1 MYFSPGKINP
11 QGGKNAPSHRSRKK
25 DSISSSSSSA
35 PAPAPAPASSNP
47 VISSNIA
54 GGVSG
59 LNNAARPPS
68 VVLGAPHF
76 VPPAASHFASGVAQV
91 QPQFSFQNGS
101 NSSTNAFSALKESHN
116 YPYLS
121 STAPSAMH
129 ASSINGNAN
138 AFNFYSTGFSSSSSS
153 SSSSSFP
160 TSAPPPF
167 SSAPP
172 PFSSAPPPFSSA
184 PPPFSSAPPPFS
196 SAPPPFSSAPPP
208 FTSVSFSLPFS
219 SIPAP
224 YPSSGNIFAPS
235 SSSST
240 TYQASNGESINA
252 QQFSSNHQYAANS
265 SQSFTTSVPIPAVL
279 NAKADI
285 FTRQEPTP
293 PAIPASTMKSP
304 PVNLFSDPFPLHAD
318 AAAKEAAIA
327 AENFILGSSAKTLK
341 TTKNGGS
348 KRLPKT
354 PAAAAASID
363 VQRVKESPISSSSP
377 NLPSSFSPPSV
388 ASPFSSSSSSL
399 PSNAASVGSKK
410 LHSPEE
416 SSTDGT
422 KKLHFPEPT
431 PIPKSPVKSEKTI
444 VAEARQAF
452 AAKEFAVAQKRFSEA
467 LALNQNDAKLLSNR
481 AACSIMLSRH
491 DEAVEDCQKAT
502 SIDPTYSPAYQR
514 CARAFLHLGELFA
527 AHQQAIKAENAAIT
541 SGDEKDIVASKK
553 LVSDT
558 RFMVD
563 ADTAALAQSKS
574 SEMHKWSLVLS
585 NSDHMSKSI
594 PEYAFSISTAT
605 IKARALLKMKKP
617 IEASE
622 VCAFA
627 LPIQLEGKNEIISC
641 RAVPTPTSACCAV
654 MFAMCVWAAEDP
666 LRALRILAAINR
678 SCGVG
683 IYESSGAS
691 ALHLRISAV
700 ETHRNSGNDHYK
712 RGNYAEALLSYKR
725 SLAAASG
732 KPIRLPDVLYNDKP
746 WPEQPPA
753 SLEFTRDWGC
763 VAPEVSLSCFTSCAN
778 IHANLAAASMAL
790 KDFSAAV
797 EYTTKALLDCPNH
810 TKSTLRRARAN
821 LQLNRFAEAIN
832 DFKNVISYLKLSAES
847 IRTDNKYLPAGGH
860 VDQNEFPSIM
870 RELQGVHVVRKEKA
884 RRENEA
890 KQRQRE
896 YEENARRQRERQSHS
911 YDDDDDDEEEEDEE
925 EEEEEDYGSRRGNQR
940 QQQQR
945 QPQRPTA
952 RTVPPRPTD
961 YYKILGVSSSATTEE
976 IKIAFRKAALLA
988 HPDKGGSKQ
997 AFQALNEAHT
1007 IISNPHERESHDKD
1021 VRDWIRS
1028 FGGMR

>member
-25 DSISSSSSSA
+25 DSISSSSSS
-35 PAPAPAPASSNP
+35 APAPASSNP

-91 QPQFSFQNGS
+91 KPQFSFQNGS
-101 NSSTNAFSALKESHN
+101 NSSTNPFSALNESHN

-153 SSSSSFP
+153 SSSSFP

-172 PFSSAPPPFSSA
+172 PFSSA
-184 PPPFSSAPPPFS
+184 
-196 SAPPPFSSAPPP
+196 
-208 FTSVSFSLPFS
+208 SVSLPFS

-224 YPSSGNIFAPS
+224 YPSSGNIFAPT

-327 AENFILGSSAKTLK
+327 AENFILGSTAKTLK

-452 AAKEFAVAQKRFSEA
+452 AAKEFAVAHKRFSEA

-691 ALHLRISAV
+691 ALHLRISAA

-821 LQLNRFAEAIN
+821 LLLNRFAEAIK
-832 DFKNVISYLKLSAES
+832 DFKNVISFLKLSPES

-860 VDQNEFPSIM
+860 VDQNEYTSIM

-896 YEENARRQRERQSHS
+896 YEENARRQRERQSYS
-911 YDDDDDDEEEEDEE
+911 YDDDDEEEEEE
-925 EEEEEDYGSRRGNQR
+925 DEEEEDYGSRRGNQR
-940 QQQQR
+940 QQQQQ

-1007 IISNPHERESHDKD
+1007 IISNPHERESHDRD